1 MLKNLIS
8 SFFTKFLVAFSS
20 LGILLISSRYLGG
33 AIVGQISLVILNI
46 AIIQTVNE
54 IYTGSALV
62 YFIPKMPFKKLYQ
75 IGFIWTLICILILN
89 GIFIVFKIGAS
100 ELWLHVLFLS
110 FMITLQAFHAVILLA
125 KQNIKVYNFLT
136 LSQPL
141 LLLLTLVFS
150 VFILKVDNINAYLI
164 AIYTSSGITFLIS
177 TSYMIKLVNAT
188 PLITEKLSWKQVFSN
203 GLINQ
208 LGNLAHTLSSRYNYY
223 MIGGSLLVGV
233 YASASSLT
241 ESVWI
246 ISGSVSPIILT
257 HIANQKDMPNNGR
270 VTFLLSKIC
279 FLLSLI
285 CIAILVIIPAEFF
298 NWLLGKDFTGIK
310 TIMLYL
316 SPGILVISFSSIIS
330 HYFSG
335 LGRQRILLIANGS
348 GLLVTLAT
356 SYYFIQQFG
365 LIGACYSASLSYFMQ
380 ALVLS
385 AAFMKVNKFSF
396 NQLFSFKKDLSLLK
410 N

>member
-20 LGILLISSRYLGG
+20 LGILLISSHFLGG
-33 AIVGQISLVILNI
+33 AVVGQVSLVILNI

-62 YFIPKMPFKKLYQ
+62 YFIPKMPLAKLYQ
-75 IGFIWTLICILILN
+75 IGFIWTLVCILILN
-89 GIFIVFKIGAS
+89 GIFIVFNIGAPG
-100 ELWLHVLFLS
+100 LWLHVMILS
-110 FMITLQAFHAVILLA
+110 FIITLQAFHTVILLA
-125 KQNIKVYNFLT
+125 KLNIKTYNFLT

-141 LLLLTLVFS
+141 LLLIVLSLCVF
-150 VFILKVDNINAYLI
+150 VFGLRNINAYLL
-164 AIYTSSGITFLIS
+164 AIYLSSGITFLIS
-177 TSYMIKLVNAT
+177 TFFMIRLFRHS
-188 PLITEKLSWKQVFSN
+188 PLMAEKLSWTQVFSN

-208 LGNLAHTLSSRYNYY
+208 LGNLAHTLSNRYNYY

-279 FLLSLI
+279 FLLSLG
-285 CIAILVIIPAEFF
+285 CIGILFILPAEFF

-335 LGRQRILLIANGS
+335 LGRQRILLIANAS
-348 GLLVTLAT
+348 GLAVTLAT
-356 SYYFIQQFG
+356 SYYFIQKYG

-385 AAFMKVNKFSF
+385 LAFMKVNKFSF
-396 NQLFSFKKDLSLLK
+396 NELFSFKKDLSLLK